1 MENKTKSFEDLDTIR
16 TIMENS
22 TRFLSLSGLAG
33 VFAGL
38 TALAGAAIAY
48 FLILNGGNIT
58 NEFFSGLSI
67 EERSMIQ
74 KGLIADA
81 SFVLIAAMA
90 IALFLSQRKAASK
103 GQRMWTPVSK
113 RLLISMFVPL
123 ISGGCLIII
132 LYLQNHYQLIIPS
145 MLIFYGL
152 ALVNAGK
159 FTYGEVFYLGLFEII
174 IGLISATLPE
184 FGIFFWA
191 LGFGILHI
199 TYGLL
204 VYRKYE
210 K

>member
-33 VFAGL
+33 VFAGW

-48 FLILNGGNIT
+48 FVILNGGNIT

-74 KGLIADA
+74 KSLIADA

-103 GQRMWTPVSK
+103 GQKMWTPVSK
-113 RLLISMFVPL
+113 RLLVSMFVPL
-123 ISGGCLIII
+123 VSGGFLIII

-174 IGLISATLPE
+174 IGLISAVLPD
-184 FGIFFWA
+184 FGILFWA

-199 TYGLL
+199 AYGLL
-204 VYRKYE
+204 LYRKYE

>member
-48 FLILNGGNIT
+48 FVILNGGILT

-81 SFVLIAAMA
+81 SFVLIAAIA
-90 IALFLSQRKAASK
+90 IALFLSKRKAASK

-174 IGLISATLPE
+174 IGLISAALPE

-199 TYGLL
+199 AYGLL
-204 VYRKYE
+204 LYRKYE